1 MPMNKDER
9 RKYPR
14 VETSNLIECCC
25 LDENG
30 NKLEHRMVRAI
41 DVSPVGAKIESFQK
55 IDSEIVRLASIASDS
70 SLIEIKGRVAHS
82 RQTEDGRYELG
93 ICFMGSDV
101 ENTRF
106 ALKLIGVCHPEE
118 KAFVMVKGSEAE
130 TKERRK
136 YSRMDVSNLITC
148 NCLDE
153 NNNELNQCMARALD
167 ISPVGT
173 KIETY
178 QEIVSENIFL
188 TTIDSEGNLMSIL
201 SRVVHGHKSDDGRYE
216 FGICFMGT
224 EAENT
229 DFALKLIGVCHKV
242 DPSFIMVKRALP

>member
-1 MPMNKDER
+1 MENER

-14 VETSNLIECCC
+14 VDASNLIECCC
-25 LDENG
+25 LDENENELG
-30 NKLEHRMVRAI
+30 HRMVRAI

-55 IDSEIVRLASIASDS
+55 IESVYVRLATTDSDS
-70 SLIEIKGRVAHS
+70 SLFEIKGRVVHS

-93 ICFMGSDV
+93 ICFSGSEI

-106 ALKLIGVCHPEE
+106 ALKLIGVCNPAEQS
-118 KAFVMVKGSEAE
+118 FVMVKSSGDG
-130 TKERRK
+130 TRERRK
-136 YSRMDVSNLITC
+136 FSRMDVSNLITC

-167 ISPVGT
+167 ISPLGA

-178 QEIVSENIFL
+178 QEILSENICL
-188 TTIDSEGNLMSIL
+188 TTVDADGNLLNIMG
-201 SRVVHGHKSDDGRYE
+201 RVVHGHKNDDGRYE

-224 EAENT
+224 EAEKT

-242 DPSFIMVKRALP
+242 EPSIVMVKRALP